1 MHIEHLTILIQDTWD
16 TMSFILLNAAMHI
29 VLQRLQSCIPTTYL
43 DFKELSYRAG
53 ERSQLRAMALSA
65 EFNYQH
71 PRDSSPLS
79 VTSIWG
85 PVPLPGVQMYSQTKH
100 TPK

>member
-29 VLQRLQSCIPTTYL
+29 VLQRLQSCIPT

-100 TPK
+100 IPK